1 MFNNALASFLL
12 DSACTRSASSGY
24 SISLAS
30 RSLVY
35 INSNLQLLTLART
48 RPTDVMSL
56 SKGHAFL
63 QQKVCQGRHHH
74 FRTQCQQESF
84 GIGSHRHNHNRRNG
98 QSLSWYPPCQTA
110 VPYPPADPYCSR
122 GRPFRIAQR
131 PNVWPWAM
139 PAFPHSSSRASGFFL
154 CGISDDPMT

>member
-1 MFNNALASFLL
+1 MIGTTILLYGHAWTIHTQSGHLVFNNALASFLL
-12 DSACTRSASSGY
+12 DSACTRSAYSGY

-98 QSLSWYPPCQTA
+98 QTVFHGIHHVKQRYLILLQILIVRA
-110 VPYPPADPYCSR
+110 ADP
-122 GRPFRIAQR
+122 
-131 PNVWPWAM
+131 
-139 PAFPHSSSRASGFFL
+139 L
-154 CGISDDPMT
+154 E